1 MTTKARQEQIVVLID
16 DDPISNILTE
26 LNIKTIHE
34 LQPVFG
40 YTDPEMGIN
49 KIKSI
54 INTDQG
60 DTVILFLDINMR
72 TMSGWEVL
80 DILGKYIEE
89 AENKNLRIYMLSSS
103 IDVADKLR
111 AYSNPWVSGYFEKP
125 MTPEDFGD
133 LLFQKNFL

>member
-1 MTTKARQEQIVVLID
+1 MTTKSRQEQIVVLID

-34 LQPVFG
+34 SQPVFA
-40 YTDPEMGIN
+40 YTDHELGIN

-54 INTDQG
+54 INSDQG
-60 DTVILFLDINMR
+60 NAVILFLDINMP

-80 DILGKYIEE
+80 DILGKYLEE
-89 AENKNLRIYMLSSS
+89 AGNKYLRIYMLSSS
-103 IDVADKLR
+103 IDVADKLQ

-133 LLFQKNFL
+133 LLFKKNYL